1 MAETPGGKQS
11 PGSKASKKVNDS
23 KFGETIVEEV
33 RSITTPSGNR
43 PRPRRTPHAP
53 RPTPYAY
60 PTQPHAPR
68 PKART
73 RQSSKIGSRWVP
85 GRRT

>member
-33 RSITTPSGNR
+33 RSRYTAALSHLPDPALQG
-43 PRPRRTPHAP
+43 
-53 RPTPYAY
+53 
-60 PTQPHAPR
+60 
-68 PKART
+68 T
-73 RQSSKIGSRWVP
+73 RQTNREKSFGADI
-85 GRRT
+85 